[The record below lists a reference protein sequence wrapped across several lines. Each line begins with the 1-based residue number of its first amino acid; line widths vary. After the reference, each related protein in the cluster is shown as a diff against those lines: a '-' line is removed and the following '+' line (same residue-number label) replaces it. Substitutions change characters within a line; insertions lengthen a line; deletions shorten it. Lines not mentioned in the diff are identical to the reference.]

1 MTDQEQG
8 QVPVVTGQDGYL
20 PVEQKR
26 RKEDHLAPSHTV
38 AHFDQELFLLRN
50 SVMAMGGRVL
60 DQLLQA
66 MEALENHDTAQA
78 RVVLDKDLVIDQ
90 LEIDTNAYIFSL
102 LARRAPV
109 AKDLRVILA
118 SSKIINNLERIG
130 DETLK
135 LARFTLELAAEGHQ
149 DNTALEGVFLMG
161 EMAIAMLR
169 KALNVFDSQDR
180 GLAMRVADD
189 DLELDSEFRK
199 TLHSLIASASRNP
212 GAIGDTIGIAL
223 LIKALERIGD
233 HAHNIAEYVV
243 FQIEGGNIA

>member
-1 MTDQEQG
+1 MTNQDQSQA
-8 QVPVVTGQDGYL
+8 PVFSGKEVHFPAD
-20 PVEQKR
+20 QKR
-26 RKEDHLAPSHTV
+26 RKEDDQSQSHTV
-38 AHFDQELFLLRN
+38 VHFDQELFLLRN

-66 MEALENHDTAQA
+66 LEALENHDTAQA
-78 RVVLDKDLVIDQ
+78 RVVLEKDLVIDK

-135 LARFTLELAAEGHQ
+135 LARFTLELAAVGHQ

-180 GLAMRVADD
+180 GLAIRVAED

-199 TLHSLIASASRNP
+199 TLHSLIDSASRNP
-212 GAIGDTIGIAL
+212 SGIGDTIGIAL